1 MPGPS
6 PALSLRWGVIYRS
19 HGPQEKVS
27 VPLNRGQLASLAK
40 TGLDQN

>member
-6 PALSLRWGVIYRS
+6 PALSLRWGVVCRS

-27 VPLNRGQLASLAK
+27 TPKSRSAG
-40 TGLDQN
+40 